1 MPGSVTAVFGEA
13 EDFAAALRA
22 EGVLSLLV
30 TGAGEFRAQLTQIA
44 LNQLRLSAAE
54 ERLPRIALVAVP
66 ADTIP
71 CFARQGRGIGAD
83 LGRSAVAS
91 GRDHDPRGA
100 PAPAH
105 ADRRALPLGVDLVAG
120 RGTPTLRQ
128 RVDRSRLRASVRS
141 PIVAVAA
148 GDDQAFAPFSFC
160 WH

>member
-30 TGAGEFRAQLTQIA
+30 TGAGEFRARLTQIA
-44 LNQLRLSAAE
+44 LNHLRLSAAE
-54 ERLPRIALVAVP
+54 ERLPRVAFVAVP
-66 ADTIP
+66 ADAI
-71 CFARQGRGIGAD
+71 
-83 LGRSAVAS
+83 LVAL
-91 GRDHDPRGA
+91 PRGNGPA
-100 PAPAH
+100 PIWGGVRPGEREILTLRAELTPAH